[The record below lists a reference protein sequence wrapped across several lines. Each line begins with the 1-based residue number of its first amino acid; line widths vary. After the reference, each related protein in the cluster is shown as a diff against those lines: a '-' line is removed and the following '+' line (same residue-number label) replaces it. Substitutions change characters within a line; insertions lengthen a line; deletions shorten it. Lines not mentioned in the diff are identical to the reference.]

1 MRTAWD
7 RHQERQAHFLPVARR
22 VTELEELPPGPALI
36 TGLRELRATPMTEEL
51 ALRCVVQWERCESWL
66 AAQKMVMLGE
76 ADRVGAERPLLAQE
90 LAALTNTAFSAAMG
104 QLGLTDQ
111 VARALGSAWSAL
123 ERGEL
128 TLSHVKALGR
138 AVERFPVS
146 VAQRV
151 DEALVPLAIERRWT
165 PAELRRAARRAAI
178 DADPD
183 GAADRAERAKA
194 ESDVL
199 LYPRDDDMAGLDAH
213 GDAATMQRVMDV
225 INRDAEQLRR
235 DGDRRPIGVRRITA
249 LANAVLGKAAADR
262 PTVQTMVTVDL
273 STYLGLTNRPGEL
286 SGYGPI
292 TAELARQLSQDA
304 ELVRLITD
312 PIEGTVVDVGRRS
325 YRPTRLVRRIVE
337 ALHPVCAFAGCNRR
351 AVSCD
356 KDHRQDW
363 REGGHTSTCNLQPL
377 CRRHHNLKTQRLWSV
392 DIDPDGSEV
401 WTSRLGF
408 KFVQRAPTYPI
419 DLFEPPPDDV
429 PTDVADRIPEHDP
442 DPPLDEIPWPDVP
455 PLSDEEFEAF
465 TRAVDDLE
473 LHAWQAAERGYDTFR
488 DLGLIG

>member
-146 VAQRV
+146 VAQLV

-377 CRRHHNLKTQRLWSV
+377 CRRHHNLKSAC
-392 DIDPDGSEV
+392 GA
-401 WTSRLGF
+401 WTSTPTGLRCGRAGSASSSCSEHRRTRSICSSRHPTTCRPTLPIGF
-408 KFVQRAPTYPI
+408 RSTIPIHHSMRFRGPTFPHSATRSSRRSPAPST
-419 DLFEPPPDDV
+419 
-429 PTDVADRIPEHDP
+429 A
-442 DPPLDEIPWPDVP
+442 W
-455 PLSDEEFEAF
+455 SC
-465 TRAVDDLE
+465 TRGKPRN
-473 LHAWQAAERGYDTFR
+473 AATTRSAISG
-488 DLGLIG
+488 